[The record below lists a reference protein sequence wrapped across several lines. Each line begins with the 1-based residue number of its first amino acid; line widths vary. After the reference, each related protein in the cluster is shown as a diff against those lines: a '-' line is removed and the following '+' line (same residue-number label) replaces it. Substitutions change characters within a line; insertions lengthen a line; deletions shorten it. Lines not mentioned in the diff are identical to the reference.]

1 MRPDR
6 PYYGEVEMA
15 NARRSSAPGPPLR
28 LGLVTHTPDAF
39 SLRQLGEYVTR
50 ELAELGV
57 HTTKVPEARRPP
69 PDCDV
74 LWDPGLAGTRGPHRV
89 LGLTPNIPVVAT
101 ANGAGAFTL
110 PWRHS
115 WRSRLTALAG
125 QVRKRRAQAAWR
137 RVRSRLGAIVA
148 LSDFGAREVSR
159 AFGLPPEKLYRIYPG
174 ISPAIFRPDGER
186 PPSAERP
193 YLLSVAQYSPK
204 KNFEAVL
211 AAYARLPRDERPDLV
226 AVMPGWRRGPT
237 GVDGVRLL
245 SDALGHEELARW
257 YRGALA
263 FVFPSLHETFGY
275 PIVEAMA
282 CGCPVITSNVSACPE
297 VAGGAALLVDPASTE
312 EIGQAMRRMQ
322 DGALRSALRER
333 GLSRAAQFT
342 WRATAERYLALFRGL
357 TGRDTMDSDSVRPL
371 RVAPEANVPR

>member
-1 MRPDR
+1 MTRDDAIDRTAPDQL
-6 PYYGEVEMA
+6 
-15 NARRSSAPGPPLR
+15 LR
-28 LGLVTHTPDAF
+28 LAV
-39 SLRQLGEYVTR
+39 VTR
-50 ELAELGV
+50 SRDALSLGHFREYTVRELTALG
-57 HTTKVPEARRPP
+57 TTCVPVREGTAPP
-69 PDCDV
+69 SECGV
-74 LWDPGLAGTRGPHRV
+74 LWDPALAGTRGPQRV
-89 LGLTPNIPVVAT
+89 PGLSPRLPVVAT
-101 ANGAGAFTL
+101 AHGAAAFVL
-110 PWRHS
+110 PWRHV
-115 WRSRLTALAG
+115 WPTRARALG
-125 QVRKRRAQAAWR
+125 SQVRKWQARAAWR
-137 RVRSRLGAIVA
+137 WFGKRVDAVVA
-148 LSDFGAREVSR
+148 QSDYGAREVSR

-186 PPSAERP
+186 PPSAGRP

-237 GVDGVRLL
+237 GVDGVRML

-263 FVFPSLHETFGY
+263 FVFPSFHETFGF

-333 GLSRAAQFT
+333 GLARARQFS
-342 WRATAERYLALFRGL
+342 WRATAERYLELFY
-357 TGRDTMDSDSVRPL
+357 
-371 RVAPEANVPR
+371 NVLARASRN